1 MRKCVKNL
9 IINKIPLLQRRGFP
23 TPVKIDLVFVVSKT
37 DTTKTKDV
45 RLHVPEQDGDREINA
60 EC

>member
-1 MRKCVKNL
+1 L